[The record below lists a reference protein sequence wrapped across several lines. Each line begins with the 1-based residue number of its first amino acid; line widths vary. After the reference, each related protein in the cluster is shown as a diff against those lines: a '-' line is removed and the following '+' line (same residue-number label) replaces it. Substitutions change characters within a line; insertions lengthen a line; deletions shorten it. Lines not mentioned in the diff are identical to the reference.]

1 MKKQT
6 AINGEEA
13 VLLINEHWIKYIPA
27 LFLVITSWLLYV
39 FCLGLS
45 IAISDASHISS
56 MTSIVFGHIILLA
69 FHHAAFYNYFCASS
83 RRTLITTRRI
93 LTSDQHPW
101 ISDDVTDTPLWRL
114 RSIEVRK
121 EGVIQHLFDYGSL
134 ILNRGEMPT
143 IVRVLHPHDVHAQII
158 PHIQGMQPAL
168 EKRIIETQL
177 QSISSLSRV

>member
-1 MKKQT
+1 MKQQT
-6 AINGEEA
+6 AINGEVA
-13 VLLINEHWIKYIPA
+13 VFLVNEHWIKYTPTV
-27 LFLVITSWLLYV
+27 FLVIASWLLYV
-39 FCLGLS
+39 LCLGLS
-45 IAISDASHISS
+45 ITISDASHISS
-56 MTSIVFGHIILLA
+56 MTSIVFGHFILLA

-83 RRTLITTRRI
+83 RRTLFTTRRI
-93 LTSDQHPW
+93 LTTDQHPW

-143 IVRVLHPHDVHAQII
+143 IVRVPHPHDVHAQII

-168 EKRIIETQL
+168 EKHMIETRVKRTP
-177 QSISSLSRV
+177 SLSRV